1 LKPACLALFLLSAA
15 CGGPQSSPEGTVSN
29 FLDALESED
38 TVAFEASFTTETV
51 TLVEEIERLSG
62 VADDTGRP
70 FDIREWCQMFCGGAV
85 VGSTLLG
92 DSATVDV
99 RVEGI
104 EERFPL
110 RREGDRWKIDFTT
123 RLEPAV
129 QLLKLA
135 VPDTV
140 AGALP

>member
-1 LKPACLALFLLSAA
+1 MRPVGLALFLLAAA
-15 CGGPQSSPEGTVSN
+15 CGGPQSSPEGTVRG
-29 FLDALESED
+29 FLDALESKD
-38 TVAFEASFTTETV
+38 TIAFEASFTPETM
-51 TLVEEIERLSG
+51 TLVDEIERLSG

-70 FDIREWCQMFCGGAV
+70 FDIGEWCQMFCGGAV

-110 RREGDRWKIDFTT
+110 RREGERWKIDFTT

-135 VPDTV
+135 VPGETSD
-140 AGALP
+140 

>member
-1 LKPACLALFLLSAA
+1 MR
-15 CGGPQSSPEGTVSN
+15 N

-38 TVAFEASFTTETV
+38 TVAFEASFTSETM
-51 TLVEEIERLSG
+51 TLVDEIERLSG
-62 VADDTGRP
+62 VADNTGRP

-104 EERFPL
+104 EESFPL

-140 AGALP
+140 GGALP